1 MCRRVREYVE
11 FECEN
16 FNHKCITHSLNQSRT
31 EKKSSVDQSINNTHS
46 NIGTDF
52 VSRYKA
58 EYPLM
63 SRSLIGILKDDNHLY
78 DDNGPDSIGADND
91 GTFLI

>member
-1 MCRRVREYVE
+1 ME

-16 FNHKCITHSLNQSRT
+16 VNHKTLTHSLNQSRT

-46 NIGTDF
+46 NKGTDV

-63 SRSLIGILKDDNHLY
+63 SRSLIGILKDDNHLHD
-78 DDNGPDSIGADND
+78 DDNGPYSIGADND

>member
-1 MCRRVREYVE
+1 M
-11 FECEN
+11 
-16 FNHKCITHSLNQSRT
+16 
-31 EKKSSVDQSINNTHS
+31 
-46 NIGTDF
+46 
-52 VSRYKA
+52 SRYKA